1 MATAVSD
8 DAAVVYPFISSE
20 RCVFVWLE
28 IAIDNKTS
36 IYLLWG
42 LFFLFCMCVS
52 TEASWLVRKTPPVKP
67 LLYKEIIST
76 KTLNMFW

>member
-8 DAAVVYPFISSE
+8 NAAVVYPFISSE

-52 TEASWLVRKTPPVKP
+52 TEASWLVRKN
-67 LLYKEIIST
+67 ST
-76 KTLNMFW
+76 SETATV